1 MCTFHVKLKKD
12 SVRPISE
19 QDPLT
24 LFHAAIKSPKTDKGY
39 TQTLRMFMCDVMD
52 EVLHGTFEERVKKFV
67 EIGRNDP
74 DEMLGIL
81 VGLSGIMRERTK
93 KDRKDAEYM
102 NPSTIPNYF
111 SPIKKLLNAN
121 DVSVN
126 WKRVEN
132 TFPELDNV
140 NETQGWTLKDKQCIL
155 DHAKNARDRAIILT
169 LASSGVRR
177 GGVLLRWGDL
187 MPIYKVDGKMVNEE
201 DMEGHV
207 SGEPECVT
215 VKVYRRTPE
224 GYVTFVTP
232 EAYRAIME
240 YAVEWEA
247 DVGRKPGDGDPIFK
261 SNRKSL
267 RGLTVGSI
275 TGIIRRTVLSA
286 GVWEKHPDNPRLG
299 KVPTSNG
306 FRRSFNKTV
315 KDTPS
320 RESSSSV
327 LMKVEFMMGHKGLL
341 KLDPNYYKTNPLELA
356 DTYVNAVPNLTVSE
370 SERLR
375 QADRRSDA
383 VMPEL
388 NKQDGRIPLLEDMS
402 QLECLKLLEG
412 MVAYRRN
419 RKFAGSVSPA

>member
-1 MCTFHVKLKKD
+1 M
-12 SVRPISE
+12 
-19 QDPLT
+19 
-24 LFHAAIKSPKTDKGY
+24 
-39 TQTLRMFMCDVMD
+39 
-52 EVLHGTFEERVKKFV
+52 

-140 NETQGWTLKDKQCIL
+140 NETQGWTREDIRLML
-155 DHAKNARDRAIILT
+155 DHAKNARNLALILT
-169 LASSGVRR
+169 LASSGVRCE
-177 GGVLLRWGDL
+177 GVLLRWGDL
-187 MPIYKVDGKMVNEE
+187 TPMYKVDGKMVNEE
-201 DMEGHV
+201 DIEGRV
-207 SGEPECVT
+207 SGEIECAAVN
-215 VKVYRRTPE
+215 VYRRTPE
-224 GYVTFVTP
+224 EYVTFVTP

-247 DVGRKPGDGDPIFK
+247 DVGRKPGNGDPIFK
-261 SNRKSL
+261 SNRKLLS
-267 RGLTVGSI
+267 GLG
-275 TGIIRRTVLSA
+275 TGGIYAIVRKTVLAA
-286 GVWEKHPDNPRLG
+286 GVWRKNPDNPRLG
-299 KVPTSNG
+299 EIPTLNG
-306 FRRSFNKTV
+306 FRRSFNKEL
-315 KDTPS
+315 KNTPT

-327 LMKVEFMMGHKGLL
+327 LTKVEFMMGHKGLL

-356 DTYVNAVPNLTVSE
+356 YTYVNAVPNLTIGE

-383 VMPEL
+383 AVPEL

-402 QLECLKLLEG
+402 QSECLKLLEG